1 MGGMN
6 LKRRLVLLGVFL
18 GSLVFMAPM
27 SAIAAQ
33 GTSTAI
39 LTWNAGA
46 QLLTADANT
55 VGWTKATIRITGSL
69 YREDSYIWSSSNTCA
84 GSTYCQINAHMT
96 PCPFPG
102 RWYMY
107 AHGSSSKGGSDDHER
122 SVVVAY

>member
-69 YREDSYIWSSSNTCA
+69 YREDSYIWVE
-84 GSTYCQINAHMT
+84 
-96 PCPFPG
+96 F
-102 RWYMY
+102 
-107 AHGSSSKGGSDDHER
+107 
-122 SVVVAY
+122 